1 VILKQGL
8 HGEDVKK
15 IQHQLRQFQPALQVD
30 GVFGPR
36 TEQAVRVAQGRLVL
50 YPPDGI
56 AGLQTFAALDRR
68 SRRVPERSD
77 RPARPAGSGDPGALR
92 PVLDPARKR
101 AQQSPETDA
110 VKRNPATMHVSLK
123 GRQFIVRYEGQPGV
137 GHRLHHPTA
146 ASGVT
151 IGPSYEMK
159 DRTQNSIA
167 SDLVVIGVAPDV
179 AAKAAQGAGK
189 QGVDSLVRRRAAET
203 KPFLYGEYR

>member
-1 VILKQGL
+1 MILKQGL

-15 IQHQLRQFQPALQVD
+15 VQHQLRQFQPALQVD

-56 AGLQTFAALDRR
+56 AGLQTFAALGRR

-77 RPARPAGSGDPGALR
+77 RPARPAGSGDPGPLR
-92 PVLDPARKR
+92 PVIDPARKR

-110 VKRNPATMHVSLK
+110 VKRNPATMHMSLK
-123 GRQFIVRYEGQPGV
+123 GRQFIVRHEGQPGV
-137 GHRLHHPTA
+137 SHRLHHPTA

-151 IGPSYEMK
+151 IGPGYEMK
-159 DRTQNSIA
+159 DWTQNSIA

-189 QGVDSLVRRRAAET
+189 QGVDSLGHRRAAET